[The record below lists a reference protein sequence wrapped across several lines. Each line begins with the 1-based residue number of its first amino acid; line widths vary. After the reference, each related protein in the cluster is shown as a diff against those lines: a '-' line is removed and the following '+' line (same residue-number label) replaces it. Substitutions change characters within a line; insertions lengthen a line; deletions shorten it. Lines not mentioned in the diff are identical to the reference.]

1 MLLLNNPDPPS
12 SIVRHLF
19 TVGSNKVSQQ
29 IPLETTGDPPSEVIF
44 PPEVADV
51 YDISVTVNVLTV
63 GRPGSADLSFL
74 QELNKLIERNDRN
87 NPAILSSYFI
97 ALKFGSTIQR
107 IGPIKIL
114 LVGD

>member
-1 MLLLNNPDPPS
+1 
-12 SIVRHLF
+12 
-19 TVGSNKVSQQ
+19 
-29 IPLETTGDPPSEVIF
+29 
-44 PPEVADV
+44 V